1 MESVPKPRLTLRE
14 QQKVR
19 TRATL
24 LDAAADLIG
33 RQGFRETT
41 IDEIANAAGASRAT
55 VYSYFPSKD
64 SIAREIVIEL
74 WDEAEALYRAFG
86 ELDEWTRESISGW
99 IVGLVD
105 AWEASR
111 VRLQVQSA
119 GLVQYDDFYID
130 YHRRFVEALTMNQ
143 ALWARFAGDG
153 GEQRALILIGG
164 IATFMNTWMVRGWE
178 MDRDVA
184 ISTLTDVWCSVLRV
198 D

>member
-1 MESVPKPRLTLRE
+1 M
-14 QQKVR
+14 R